1 MAGSKFEQIK
11 WSMARAAYEWGCD
24 RDTLKAMIT
33 RGGIEPSFSGE
44 RFSTK
49 QIDSAINGDYD
60 AQRTRKV
67 TVEANL
73 LEMEEKQS
81 RGELVVKAEVVS
93 LVTGGLQAMV
103 ATVLAMTEITIEQ
116 REKIIEQLRECGERV
131 ARGDKD
137 SDSTAALHGSD
148 VG

>member
-1 MAGSKFEQIK
+1 MATKYKPLQWTMEQASPEFDVDK
-11 WSMARAAYEWGCD
+11 E
-24 RDTLKAMIT
+24 TLAKYFK
-33 RGGIEPSFSGE
+33 RNGVEPHFKGGK
-44 RFSTK
+44 FSTG
-49 QIDSAINGDYD
+49 QIVVALFGDIE
-60 AQRTRKV
+60 AQKVRKI
-67 TVEANL
+67 THEANL

-93 LVTGGLQAMV
+93 LVTKGLQAMV

-137 SDSTAALHGSD
+137 S
-148 VG
+148 